1 MSSFVVTTTTT
12 TTMAPFGECC
22 SLCLTQ
28 LPIPPT
34 KQASLAPTFL
44 RQLVDMLGF
53 DVALPLCDGC
63 HGDVF
68 SVLEIIRQL
77 DTLQKALSHG
87 VEGIRDKKI
96 VKTELVEPSING
108 AEGMSSGAITWL
120 ILPEVK
126 MEQEETEE
134 WNTSEIPSEGI
145 IISLPPPTMGHFLE
159 PAATT
164 SQQDNN
170 YQKQDGDYDQDLEV
184 SEDGTDSSSDD
195 DNESGVDEESSPPQA
210 IKPSTSTPHPAKRKP
225 SNVTRNFGLLDEL
238 ITTLSLNPPL
248 FQCNACLKKF
258 KTKANIKYHQF
269 CGNAD
274 SEKPFKCD
282 QCGKGFISKSHY
294 EYHLRTHTG
303 ERPSHVC
310 IHCGK
315 IYQHK
320 DTLDAHMRTHSDVR
334 PFACDQC
341 TAAFH
346 DKRDLKRHLLTHTE
360 IDLHREGKS
369 PMATATTTT
378 TTEAFRG
385 CCSLCL
391 TQLSATPTKQA
402 ALAPTFLRQLIDLL
416 GFDVALPLCDGCH
429 GDVISVIDII
439 RQMNKLQKA
448 LGLGVVGITKKKKVI
463 TVLVTASLDGVAMS
477 SEAETLII
485 APQPAVKMKQE
496 DIEEWNTSEIPS
508 DWILSSNVTAQPP
521 PTMGHFLEPF
531 SPSATTSKQG
541 NNCPK
546 DDDQDPDV
554 SGDETGSSSPDDD
567 DDRGDDK
574 IRPSD
579 SPSLPPTTSTPGQA
593 KEKRPGLAAKFPGW
607 QKLITTLSLK
617 PPLFQC
623 NACSKKF
630 KTKSNIKYHQFCG
643 NADSE
648 KPFKC
653 DQCDKGFISKSHYEY
668 HLRTHTGERPYPCS
682 ECDKSFNQKSKLTRH
697 MGAVHDGKKE
707 KRFVCDLCGAGFIT
721 KGKLQSHDVTHT
733 DERPFKCD
741 FCVGEFRRK
750 DGLQRHIK
758 NIHIKGKNK
767 PNLKDRIQT
776 NSSVPELKFDSAD
789 M

>member
-1 MSSFVVTTTTT
+1 
-12 TTMAPFGECC
+12 
-22 SLCLTQ
+22 
-28 LPIPPT
+28 
-34 KQASLAPTFL
+34 
-44 RQLVDMLGF
+44 
-53 DVALPLCDGC
+53 
-63 HGDVF
+63 
-68 SVLEIIRQL
+68 
-77 DTLQKALSHG
+77 
-87 VEGIRDKKI
+87 
-96 VKTELVEPSING
+96 
-108 AEGMSSGAITWL
+108 
-120 ILPEVK
+120 
-126 MEQEETEE
+126 
-134 WNTSEIPSEGI
+134 
-145 IISLPPPTMGHFLE
+145 
-159 PAATT
+159 
-164 SQQDNN
+164 
-170 YQKQDGDYDQDLEV
+170 
-184 SEDGTDSSSDD
+184 
-195 DNESGVDEESSPPQA
+195 
-210 IKPSTSTPHPAKRKP
+210 
-225 SNVTRNFGLLDEL
+225 
-238 ITTLSLNPPL
+238 
-248 FQCNACLKKF
+248 
-258 KTKANIKYHQF
+258 
-269 CGNAD
+269 
-274 SEKPFKCD
+274 
-282 QCGKGFISKSHY
+282 
-294 EYHLRTHTG
+294 
-303 ERPSHVC
+303 
-310 IHCGK
+310 
-315 IYQHK
+315 
-320 DTLDAHMRTHSDVR
+320 
-334 PFACDQC
+334 
-341 TAAFH
+341 
-346 DKRDLKRHLLTHTE
+346 
-360 IDLHREGKS
+360 
-369 PMATATTTT
+369 MATATTTT

-733 DERPFKCD
+733 GQKLFPCKHCGKRYLDRPSLRKHEITHTGGRPHVCSQCGKNFAHKVTLDTHMRTHSDVRPYECDQCTAAFHDKKDLNRHALTHTDERPFKCD

-789 M
+789 MIEELVPKSEVESDVSDNDDPLNM